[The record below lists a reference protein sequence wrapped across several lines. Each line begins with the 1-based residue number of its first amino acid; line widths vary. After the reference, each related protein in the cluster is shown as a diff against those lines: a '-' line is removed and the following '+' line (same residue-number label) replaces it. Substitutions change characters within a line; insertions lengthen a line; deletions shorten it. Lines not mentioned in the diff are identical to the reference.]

1 MKTVRTTCSRA
12 LCRAYLTLH
21 QLLTAPRMQRLTSAR
36 GQGTVEYVGI
46 VLVIGALLIAL
57 KSGVAGDNGSG
68 IAAKLTKAV
77 SGAIDDVM
85 KDKG

>member
-1 MKTVRTTCSRA
+1 MYQQLNTLA
-12 LCRAYLTLH
+12 LTLW
-21 QLLTAPRMQRLTSAR
+21 LDTRRRLASSR

-77 SGAIDDVM
+77 SGAIDTVM
-85 KDKG
+85 KDKS